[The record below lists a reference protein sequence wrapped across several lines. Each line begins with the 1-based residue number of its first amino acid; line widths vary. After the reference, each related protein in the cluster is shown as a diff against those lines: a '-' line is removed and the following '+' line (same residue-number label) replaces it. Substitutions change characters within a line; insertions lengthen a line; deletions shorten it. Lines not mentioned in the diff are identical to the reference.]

1 MQQDGVPG
9 QSGSRQSPGQDR
21 ASRAYRRLGIEH
33 SVAEVRGRGSALH
46 EQQLAELLVLMK
58 GLAHAS
64 PLPLRALP
72 LVVIHAVEVRA
83 PPRTGRWRH
92 VLQRLEQRVGDEK

>member
-1 MQQDGVPG
+1 MQHDGVPG
-9 QSGSRQSPGQDR
+9 RSGSKQSAGQT
-21 ASRAYRRLGIEH
+21 RAYRRLGIEH

-92 VLQRLEQRVGDEK
+92 VLQRLEQRVW